1 MVKLNYVLFFTTLLS
16 FAILPVSVA
25 AQVSESQKWRDDL
38 AYMAREMPKTHKDLF
53 HKMSR
58 ESFEAAIK
66 QLDQRIPTLKRNQI
80 IVEMMKIVAM
90 VGDGHS
96 NIYPTRDEK
105 IGFHSLPIKLYL
117 FKDGLFIRAADKA
130 HAELV
135 GARVIKI
142 GTFSSDET
150 VNRVAPLIGHDNE
163 MGIRFFAPSLLAIP
177 EILNAIGLSQADDRA
192 TFTIEKNGR
201 QQTVELA
208 ASGPV
213 EKMGDDTDVSWLPK
227 EGWVDMRDS
236 SPDPRW
242 LRDPNNL
249 YWFEMLS

>member
-130 HAELV
+130 HADLV
-135 GARVIKI
+135 GGRVIKI
-142 GTFSSDET
+142 GNYSSDE
-150 VNRVAPLIGHDNE
+150 A
-163 MGIRFFAPSLLAIP
+163 
-177 EILNAIGLSQADDRA
+177 
-192 TFTIEKNGR
+192 
-201 QQTVELA
+201 
-208 ASGPV
+208 
-213 EKMGDDTDVSWLPK
+213 VS
-227 EGWVDMRDS
+227 
-236 SPDPRW
+236 
-242 LRDPNNL
+242 
-249 YWFEMLS
+249 